1 MPIRME
7 KDPEDPRRQREKDYY
22 DNDRNRRKGGGGGIG
37 GIIPM
42 ILMMLFRGG
51 GGKKTIMLLL
61 AAGAVWYFFL
71 GGAQMLNGGGGVP
84 SNNSSS
90 YFEGATLNQA
100 EYDKAEVYEPLAEGY
115 GNTLPSATS
124 LLQYAPKRGFQG
136 RQGSCVGWASSYGA
150 RTIMQAR
157 ATGADPNQVI
167 FSPSFLYN
175 QIALQGC
182 NGAYMRNAMKVLHE
196 RGDLPMRDFPYDE
209 NTCSNSPSR
218 ADMQQAAQYRI
229 KGYNRL
235 SVDAD
240 RYDTN
245 LKALKQ
251 NLAQGA
257 PVVIGAM
264 VGGSFMENMRGKDVW
279 IPTRNDYNMRGF
291 GGHAMCVIGYDDNKA
306 GGAFQIMNSWGPD
319 WGNNG
324 VAWIRYDDFSHFTKE
339 AYGLYPMGK
348 AKDPNFDP
356 NKLAVEFGLVDV
368 NSKQFIPLR
377 QKNGKVF
384 ATVSPIKKGDKFK
397 IAVANS
403 VECYIYVFGQET
415 DGSSYVLFPYT
426 KKHSPYCGITGTRL
440 FPKDYSMKADDLGS
454 RDRIAILVTKEPVDF
469 TAVNNALNASP
480 ASRYLDKFEQ
490 VIGDDQA
497 TNVRYKAGETIGLEC
512 DLNGKA
518 GTFVIIELDK
528 R

>member
-7 KDPEDPRRQREKDYY
+7 KDPEDPRKKRERDYY
-22 DNDRNRRKGGGGGIG
+22 DNRRRRPGGGGIG
-37 GIIPM
+37 GFLPM

-71 GGAQMLNGGGGVP
+71 GGQQMLNGGGGAGP
-84 SNNSSS
+84 SDNNTS
-90 YFEGATLNQA
+90 YFEGAELD
-100 EYDKAEVYEPLAEGY
+100 EKHYDKAEVYEPLAEGY

-150 RTIMQAR
+150 RTILHAR
-157 ATGADPNQVI
+157 ATGADPNSVV

-182 NGAYMRNAMKVLHE
+182 QGAYMVNAMKVLHQY
-196 RGDLPMRDFPYDE
+196 GDLPLREFPYDE
-209 NTCSNSPSR
+209 RTCANAPSR
-218 ADMQQAAQYRI
+218 ADLQQASQYRI

-235 SVDAD
+235 TVGAD
-240 RYDTN
+240 RYDTD
-245 LKALKQ
+245 LKAIKQ

-264 VGGSFMENMRGKDVW
+264 VGGSFMEQMRGRDVW
-279 IPTRNDYNMRGF
+279 IPTRNDYSMRGF

-306 GGAFQIMNSWGPD
+306 GGAFQIMNSWGPQ

-324 VAWIRYDDFSHFTKE
+324 VAWIRYDDFAHFTKE

-356 NKLAVEFGLVDV
+356 NKLAVEFGLVNV
-368 NSKQFIPLR
+368 KTKEFIPLH
-377 QKNGKVF
+377 QKHGKVF
-384 ATVSPIKKGDKFK
+384 ATDHPIQKGDKFK

-403 VECYIYVFGQET
+403 IECYIYVFGQET

-454 RDRIAILVTKEPVDF
+454 RDRIAILVTKEAIDF
-469 TAVNNALNASP
+469 TAANQALNASR
-480 ASRYLDKFEQ
+480 ASRYLDKFEA

-497 TNVRYKAGETIGLEC
+497 TNVRYKSGKTTSLEC